1 MSESQN
7 EFKQTIKIVLDT
19 NVLVSSL
26 ITKEGNCAD
35 IIKLVTRQKVQ
46 LYYNAEIFAE
56 YKRVLDYQRL
66 SFTSRE
72 TSPLL
77 NIILKQGIA
86 FEASKSTIKITDED
100 DRAFYDT
107 AKQSGSLLVTGN
119 IKHYPKEDFILTPAA
134 FLIKQK
140 ELD

>member
-1 MSESQN
+1 
-7 EFKQTIKIVLDT
+7 
-19 NVLVSSL
+19 
-26 ITKEGNCAD
+26 
-35 IIKLVTRQKVQ
+35 
-46 LYYNAEIFAE
+46 
-56 YKRVLDYQRL
+56 KRVLDYQRL